1 MMDDMGSIT
10 IFFIVEEGV
19 TSVIVLENTE
29 DDDGE
34 ETS

>member
-1 MMDDMGSIT
+1 MDDKGSIT
-10 IFFIVEEGV
+10 IFFIIEEGV
-19 TSVIVLENTE
+19 TSVIVLKNTK